1 MYPYDLIFG
10 LGLYELSA
18 AGGIFCA
25 MVMFRHLSEQRG
37 LPVRLHNFILA
48 DAVLT
53 VVGGYFSAVLTQAF
67 YNFLASGT
75 FSVSASTGSTFLGG
89 LTGGTLLFLAVY
101 FAAGHFLFSD
111 RAHRKFFPTVTDLF
125 AVCIPAA
132 HAFGRIGCLMA
143 GCCHGRPAPW
153 GLYHANLGLRVIP
166 VQLFEALFL
175 AGLCV
180 FLWHITAKHPGS
192 GFAQYL
198 LFYGIWRFCAEFL
211 RGDDRGKTIV
221 QFLSPSQLTS
231 VVLIVTGLLLLH
243 LHRRRRRE
251 RYEP

>member
-18 AGGIFCA
+18 AGGILCA
-25 MVMFRHLSEQRG
+25 MVIFRHLSEQRG

-67 YNFLASGT
+67 YDSLASGT
-75 FSVSASTGSTFLGG
+75 FSVSISTGSTFLGG

-101 FAAGHFLFSD
+101 FAAGHFYFPD
-111 RAHRKFFPTVTDLF
+111 GVHRNFFPTVTDLF

-143 GCCHGRPAPW
+143 GCCHGRPAVW
-153 GLYHANLGLRVIP
+153 GLYHVNLGTRVIP
-166 VQLFEALFL
+166 VQLFESLFL

-180 FLWHITAKHPGS
+180 FLWQTTAKHPGT
-192 GFAQYL
+192 GFSKYL
-198 LFYGIWRFCAEFL
+198 LLYGIWRFTAEFF
-211 RGDDRGKTIV
+211 RADDRGKTLV
-221 QFLSPSQLTS
+221 SFLSPSQLTS
-231 VVLIVTGLLLLH
+231 VLLIVSGLLLLY
-243 LHRRRRRE
+243 LHSRKRRE
-251 RYEP
+251 QNEP

>member
-1 MYPYDLIFG
+1 MYPYGLIFG

-67 YNFLASGT
+67 YNYLSDGT
-75 FSVSASTGSTFLGG
+75 FSLTSATGSTFLGG

-101 FAAGHFLFSD
+101 FAAGHFLFAD
-111 RAHRKFFPTVTDLF
+111 RTHRKFFPTVTDLF

-143 GCCHGRPAPW
+143 GCCHGRPAAW
-153 GLYHANLGLRVIP
+153 GLYHVNLGIRVIP

-175 AGLCV
+175 AGLCI
-180 FLWHITAKHPGS
+180 FLWKSTAKHPGT

-198 LFYGIWRFCAEFL
+198 LFYGIWRFSAEFL
-211 RGDDRGKTIV
+211 RGDDRGMTV
-221 QFLSPSQLTS
+221 VPFLSPSQLTS
-231 VVLIVTGLLLLH
+231 VLLVISGLLLLF
-243 LHRRRRRE
+243 LHKRRKRRE
-251 RYEP
+251 T

>member
-1 MYPYDLIFG
+1 MYPYDLIAD
-10 LGLYELSA
+10 LGLYELLA

-25 MVMFRHLSEQRG
+25 MVIFRHLSEQRG

-67 YNFLASGT
+67 YNFLSDGS
-75 FSVSASTGSTFLGG
+75 FSLTASTGATFLGG
-89 LTGGTLLFLAVY
+89 LTGGTALFLAVY
-101 FAAGHFLFSD
+101 FAAGHFLFPD
-111 RAHRKFFPTVTDLF
+111 GQHRTFFPAVTDLF

-143 GCCHGRPAPW
+143 GCCHGRPAEW
-153 GLYHANLGLRVIP
+153 GLYHVNLGVRVIP
-166 VQLFEALFL
+166 VQLFEAIFL

-180 FLWHITAKHPGS
+180 FMRHISAKRPGS

-198 LFYGIWRFCAEFL
+198 LFYGIWRFFAEFL
-211 RGDDRGKTIV
+211 RGDDRGKTFI

-231 VVLIVTGLLLLH
+231 VLLILIGVLLLQFC
-243 LHRRRRRE
+243 RRRE